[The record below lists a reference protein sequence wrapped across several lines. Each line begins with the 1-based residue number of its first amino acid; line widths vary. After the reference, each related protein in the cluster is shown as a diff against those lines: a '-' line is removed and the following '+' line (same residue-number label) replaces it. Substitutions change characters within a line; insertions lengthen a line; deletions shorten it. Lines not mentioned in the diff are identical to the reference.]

1 MESDRTLQ
9 IALLE
14 FLGKN
19 EGKYLNN
26 ADLEQMLELA
36 GENER
41 KLSANLTYLA
51 RAGFIDVGSN
61 QDAPLASLSAIKLLN
76 KGIDFLIGDGGI
88 TVYKNEVTVRFHAE
102 TVQILASIIEKSA
115 QPPQQKSALLKRLRE
130 LPVSA
135 IEHLIKCIMEQ
146 GAARILELLLAM

>member
-9 IALLE
+9 IAILE
-14 FLGKN
+14 FLAKY
-19 EGKYLNN
+19 EGTHLSQVDFKQL
-26 ADLEQMLELA
+26 LELA
-36 GENER
+36 EGNER
-41 KLSANLTYLA
+41 KLSVNLTYLA

-61 QDAPLASLSAIKLLN
+61 QDTPLASLSAIKLLN